1 MISHSLRLF
10 NLFSLVAISAV
21 LVGCLDKPV
30 SNKFKNKDLIRIAE
44 FTDHRQT
51 DSLMAALRSKQPLLR
66 IEAAYGLA
74 SVRDERSVDVLH
86 NAINDAVPEVREASA
101 YALGQILHPSSVQPL
116 AYSLRYESKPQ
127 VYLAIME
134 ALGKIGG
141 ALHAT
146 GQTPDMVENAVNAL
160 INFEK
165 SDSIGING
173 LAKGAFW
180 LHNAGWGETQLM
192 NRLHALYSEQAATN
206 RRAIAYAASRYKGA
220 WYADTIQAN
229 QFLEMFSNEAD
240 PLAKMA
246 GITIAPRINS
256 QYAIQTIVKQLQNSS
271 QQPEVLISACR
282 AASKMEGITSENL
295 LLLLNHADRHVVEE
309 ALFALMKK
317 ELDASAWQQIDA
329 AVIHQNAYIQCIA
342 MRLHGAH
349 NDTTA
354 LAGWLQTTASE
365 GDTYAK
371 LSRIRA
377 LGSFPSQAANC
388 LAHVQNESDI
398 LIKNAYTEAF
408 IECHQS
414 EAFPATIQYAEAL
427 LNIFALNDIG
437 LKALTAVEMRGLA
450 LSDEQKNRFNQTLND
465 ALHALQLPREVET
478 YNEIVKTI
486 NAIGLQTL
494 AEIEPT
500 FNHPIDW
507 ELIKTISRK
516 QRVLINTSQGP
527 IQLVLHVDEAPG
539 SVANFVQLVHD
550 GFYNGKYFH
559 RVIPNFV
566 AQGGCPRG
574 DGMGGTDYTIRS
586 EFRLHSYGTGT
597 VGLAS
602 AGPDTESCQW
612 FITHIPTPHLEG
624 RYSIFAH
631 VAEGMDVVQ
640 RIGIGDRIESITLV
654 ND

>member
-21 LVGCLDKPV
+21 LVSCLDKPV

-51 DSLMAALRSKQPLLR
+51 DSLMATLRSKQPLLR

-74 SVRDERSVDVLH
+74 SVRDERAVDVLH

-101 YALGQILHPSSVQPL
+101 YALGQIMHPSSVQPL
-116 AYSLRYESKPQ
+116 AFCLRYESKPQ

-141 ALHAT
+141 ALHAA

-160 INFEK
+160 VNFEK
-165 SDSIGING
+165 TDSIGTNG
-173 LAKGAFW
+173 LAKAAFW
-180 LHNAGWGETQLM
+180 LHNAGWGESQLM

-206 RRAIAYAASRYKGA
+206 RRALAYAASRYKGA

-229 QFLEMFSNEAD
+229 QFLDMFSNEAD

-246 GITIAPRINS
+246 GLTIAPRINS
-256 QYAIQTIVKQLQNSS
+256 QYAIQTIVKQLQNSN
-271 QQPEVLISACR
+271 QQPEVLIAACR
-282 AASKMEGITSENL
+282 AASKMQGITSNNL
-295 LLLLNHADRHVVEE
+295 LLLIKHADRHVAEE

-317 ELDASAWQQIDA
+317 ELDASDWQQIDA
-329 AVIHQNAYIQCIA
+329 AVITQNAYIQSIA

-354 LAGWLQTTASE
+354 LAGWLQTIASE
-365 GDTYAK
+365 VDTYAK

-377 LGSFPSQAANC
+377 LGSFPSQASNC
-388 LAHVQNESDI
+388 LTHVLNESDI

-414 EAFPATIQYAEAL
+414 DAFPPIIQYADAL
-427 LNIFALNDIG
+427 LSIFAINDIG
-437 LKALTAVEMRGLA
+437 LKALTAAEMRGFA
-450 LSDEQKNRFNQTLND
+450 LTDEQKIIVNQTLSA
-465 ALHALQLPREVET
+465 ALNGLQLPREVET

-500 FNHPIDW
+500 FNHSIDW

-516 QRVLINTSQGP
+516 QSVLIATSQGP
-527 IQLVLHVDEAPG
+527 IQLVLHVDDAPG
-539 SVANFVQLVHD
+539 SVANFVQLVND

-586 EFRLHSYGTGT
+586 EFRLHNYGTGT